1 MYPLVFDVCS
11 NCGVSN
17 KNSTNLTCES
27 NQTVE
32 WIFNVFHECVDTPKE
47 EVGFI
52 LGLVSIC
59 CWVCA
64 SVPQLIENYRK
75 KHVEEAISFLF
86 LMFWLF
92 GDSSNLIGCLLTG
105 QLAIQIVTAIYY
117 VFMDIVMI
125 LQYLYYRSKNR
136 RQAKLERNGVIN
148 DILVNGNTRT
158 KNIVVC
164 AFFLAVV
171 PLSFLRRNSES
182 QLVSDFEHQKI
193 GRTLLSTGD
202 VEHGGPLLPTDT
214 EDVIG
219 YAIGCISSLFY
230 LASRLP
236 QIRKNFKRKQT
247 DGVSIHLFI
256 LAVAGNALYGTSI
269 LLQDPDPGKTY
280 TQFILLHLP
289 WLIGSLGTMSLD
301 FTLLMQILHYNP
313 PCKNRGLNDNNR
325 TEDDEDP
332 LLA

>member
-1 MYPLVFDVCS
+1 MYPLVFDVCT
-11 NCGVSN
+11 NCGVSKN
-17 KNSTNLTCES
+17 NSTNLTCES

-32 WIFNVFHECVDTPKE
+32 WIFYVFHECVNTPKE

-52 LGLVSIC
+52 LGLISIC

-64 SVPQLIENYRK
+64 SVPQLVENYRK

-105 QLAIQIVTAIYY
+105 QLAIQIVTSIYY

-125 LQYLYYRSKNR
+125 LQYLYYKARNK
-136 RQAKLERNGVIN
+136 RQARLETNGVIN

-171 PLSFLRRNSES
+171 PLSFLRQNSES
-182 QLVSDFEHQKI
+182 QLVSEFEHQKI
-193 GRTLLSTGD
+193 GRTLLSSSDAQQGS
-202 VEHGGPLLPTDT
+202 PLLPTDP

-219 YAIGCISSLFY
+219 YVIGCVSSVFY

-236 QIRKNFKRKQT
+236 QIIKNYKRRQT
-247 DGVSIHLFI
+247 EGVSISLFI

-301 FTLLMQILHYNP
+301 FILLTQILHYNP
-313 PCKNRGLNDNNR
+313 PCKKNNK
-325 TEDDEDP
+325 TEDDDENP